1 MSHAALAPR
10 FCTRPLNPA
19 YYVGGRTP
27 PPLDVRQRSYSM
39 PIEKAFAIHA
49 SPAEIFAAIERDLGD
64 AAEHAGDTF
73 EIVRRDPPRQL
84 EMRVT
89 IGGIPC
95 WLTYVLEEKADHTE
109 VAARLTP
116 FGWKYTFFR
125 IMTFGMRDQGYEIA
139 LVEALANLKAEVEG
153 WEVVDEDAEGE
164 ERDSP
169 SEAPVS
175 S

>member
-1 MSHAALAPR
+1 
-10 FCTRPLNPA
+10 
-19 YYVGGRTP
+19 
-27 PPLDVRQRSYSM
+27 M

-49 SPAEIFAAIERDLGD
+49 DAREIYAAIERDLAD

-73 EIVRRDPPRQL
+73 EIVRRDPPRSL
-84 EMRVT
+84 ELRVT
-89 IGGIPC
+89 IGGVPC
-95 WLTYVLEEKADHTE
+95 WLTYLLDEKADHTE

-153 WEVVDEDAEGE
+153 TDIGVLE
-164 ERDSP
+164 EADDSLSTDSP
-169 SEAPVS
+169 SPQRGEGAGG
-175 S
+175 

>member
-1 MSHAALAPR
+1 
-10 FCTRPLNPA
+10 
-19 YYVGGRTP
+19 
-27 PPLDVRQRSYSM
+27 M

-49 SPAEIFAAIERDLGD
+49 NAREIYAAIERDLGD

-73 EIVRRDPPRQL
+73 EIVRRDPPRSL
-84 EMRVT
+84 ELRVT

-95 WLTYVLEEKADHTE
+95 WLTYVLEEKPDHTE

-139 LVEALANLKAEVEG
+139 LVEALANLKSEVEG
-153 WEVVDEDAEGE
+153 TDIEVLEEDDDALS
-164 ERDSP
+164 RDSP
-169 SEAPVS
+169 SPQRACDP
-175 S
+175 